1 MKSEITIRR
10 IGRAAIALGLIV
22 LAGCSNL
29 SKRYPEQ
36 RRFRLTVPAAKA
48 VRAAKGARPDTVL
61 RVSRF
66 SGSEL
71 ARKVEFVYRTGENTW
86 DTDFYN
92 VFLLPPVVQVTEESR
107 AYLAKT
113 GLFGHVVSPGSHL
126 DPTHALEGNLRAI
139 YGDFRDGS
147 APVAVL
153 KIEFSLIDVRATAP
167 RAVLHEVYE
176 IETPINAV
184 AGEPTS
190 SALVAAWDAALE
202 QALRNFTGKLAAVM
216 PAAGAATGAGP

>member
-1 MKSEITIRR
+1 MKSKITGGR

-22 LAGCSNL
+22 LAGCGNL

-36 RRFRLTVPAAKA
+36 SRFRLTVPAA
-48 VRAAKGARPDTVL
+48 RAAKGARPDTVL

-71 ARKVEFVYRTGENTW
+71 TRRVEFVYRTGEHAW

-107 AYLAKT
+107 AWLAKM
-113 GLFGHVVSPGSHL
+113 GLFGQVVSPGSHL

-167 RAVLHEVYE
+167 RVVLHKVYE
-176 IETPINAV
+176 IETPIKVA

-190 SALVAAWDAALE
+190 SALVAAWGAALE
-202 QALRNFTGKLAAVM
+202 RALKDFAGRLAAVM
-216 PAAGAATGAGP
+216 PAAGGATAGP